1 MSISSAHVCRR
12 LVLAVIVLAGPCVAL
27 GAGAAAGDSPLVD
40 AVARMD
46 QQAIEVLLG
55 QRVDVTASQPD
66 GTTALHWAAHHGDV
80 ELLKRLIDAGADV
93 SAANRYDI
101 VPIWLAAENGHAGV
115 VEALLRAG
123 GDPNTTRGASG
134 ETVLMIAARG
144 GHTDVVQRLVAY
156 DADVSASEDV
166 REQTA
171 LMWAA
176 AEGHLG
182 TVELLA
188 EAGADFDAQSS
199 TGITP
204 LMFAIRSGDI
214 GTTRALLD
222 RGADLTGTGPDGTT
236 MLVLAML
243 NAHWELAEALLD
255 RGADPNRGDALHGRP
270 LQVLALMRR
279 AENRG
284 LSGVLPRR
292 PTGNIDS
299 IALAEAL
306 LARGAEIN
314 DRIDWSNPMHVPPHM
329 SLSYSMGIGYTGAT
343 PFFVAAKN
351 CDVEFMKFLLA
362 NGADP
367 SIGTAQNVTPLLAAA
382 GVGYASGES
391 PGTNDEA
398 FDAVKLLQQLG
409 NDVAA
414 IAQDDS
420 VSAFGGSRWSG
431 ATPLHGATYRG
442 ATALVEWLIDE
453 GVPLDHE
460 MQSGQTALDVA
471 QGANL
476 GFIFQIQP
484 EIAAVLRE
492 AMVARGLPIPS
503 ADDRAADSR

>member
-1 MSISSAHVCRR
+1 MRFSPAHLCRR
-12 LVLAVIVLAGPCVAL
+12 LALAVIVLAGPGVAL

-46 QQAIEVLLG
+46 HQAIEVLLG

-80 ELLKRLIDAGADV
+80 DLLSRLIAAGADV

-123 GDPNTTRGASG
+123 VDPNTTRGASG

-144 GHTDVVQRLVAY
+144 GHTDIVQRLVAY
-156 DADVSASEDV
+156 DADVSAIEEV

-171 LMWAA
+171 LIWAA

-182 TVELLA
+182 VVKLLVD
-188 EAGADFDAQSS
+188 AGADLDARSS

-214 GTTRALLD
+214 DTTEALLD
-222 RGADLTGTGPDGTT
+222 LGVDLTETGPDGTT

-255 RGADPNRGDALHGRP
+255 RGADPNRDDASHGRP

-292 PTGNIDS
+292 PTGSIDS

-306 LARGAEIN
+306 LARGADIN
-314 DRIDWSNPMHVPPHM
+314 DRIDWANPMHVPPHM
-329 SLSYSMGIGYTGAT
+329 SLSYTLGIGYTGAT

-351 CDVEFMKFLLA
+351 CDVEFMKFLLS

-391 PGTNDEA
+391 PGTNEEA
-398 FDAVKLLQQLG
+398 FEAVKLLQQLG

-414 IAQDDS
+414 VAQDDS
-420 VSAFGGSRWSG
+420 AGAFGGGRWSG

-442 ATALVEWLIDE
+442 ATALVQWLIDE
-453 GVPLDHE
+453 GVPLDHA

-484 EIAAVLRE
+484 EVAAILRE
-492 AMVARGLPIPS
+492 AMVAQGLPIPE
-503 ADDRAADSR
+503 AGDRAANSR